1 MSSTIAMPDA
11 RHGQARSRPALAASA
26 SAFALI
32 SLLLLAH
39 RTAFAQAAVLYA
51 DTTMPPAASING
63 TMALTLDAALK
74 SAAERN
80 TTIQAA
86 QASVD
91 ASAEAAVSARQLPNP
106 TLTAGIDNLPI
117 NGPQGF
123 TIGQNELTMRRIGI
137 AQEWVSSDKRQLRS
151 DLANQRMDRE
161 RSDYLGQVVN
171 VREQTAMAWLNAAY
185 AKRAVVWR
193 QDLVEHMTHELDA
206 TQASYRGAKANAAD
220 VVQARLMLAQSQD
233 DLLKARETFQTALIG
248 LSRWTAGTVTDVAG
262 DPPEPRSIVAS
273 LPPEQLREVQPALVT
288 ASADIRVADA
298 DTAVASSNRSPN
310 WSWNV
315 SYLQGGGHASFV
327 SVGVSIP
334 LPINRKNLEDRDVME
349 KAALA
354 TKARLLYEDT
364 QRQVQADIETLSATL
379 ASGRERIESLKRGLL
394 PAAEQRVSLA
404 MTAYGAGTGALA
416 DTFAARR
423 AQLDA
428 QLQVLALQRDVSLT
442 WAQLEYQVVPPILS
456 AGR

>member
-11 RHGQARSRPALAASA
+11 RHGQARSRPAFAASA

-39 RTAFAQAAVLYA
+39 RTAFAQAAALYT
-51 DTTMPPAASING
+51 DTTLPAAASING
-63 TMALTLDAALK
+63 TALTLDAAMQ
-74 SAAERN
+74 SATERN

-137 AQEWVSSDKRQLRS
+137 AQEWVSSDKRELRS

-161 RSDYLGQVVN
+161 RSGYLGQVVN

-185 AKRAVVWR
+185 AKRAVIWR
-193 QDLVEHMTHELDA
+193 QELVEHMTHELDA
-206 TQASYRGAKANAAD
+206 TQASYRGARANAAD

-273 LPPEQLREVQPALVT
+273 LPPEQLRQVQPALVT
-288 ASADIRVADA
+288 ASAEIRVADA
-298 DTAVASSNRSPN
+298 DTAVAGSNRSPN
-310 WSWNV
+310 WSWNL

-364 QRQVQADIETLSATL
+364 QRQVQADIDTLSASL
-379 ASGRERIESLKRGLL
+379 ASGRERIESLKRSLL

-404 MTAYGAGTGALA
+404 MAAYSAGNGALA
-416 DTFAARR
+416 DTFVARR
-423 AQLDA
+423 AQLEA

-442 WAQLEYQVVPPILS
+442 WAQLEYQVAPPILS

>member
-1 MSSTIAMPDA
+1 MLMHGTA
-11 RHGQARSRPALAASA
+11 R
-26 SAFALI
+26 
-32 SLLLLAH
+32 
-39 RTAFAQAAVLYA
+39 AQEAAV
-51 DTTMPPAASING
+51 
-63 TMALTLDAALK
+63 TLDAALQ
-74 SAAERN
+74 SATDRN

-91 ASAEAAVSARQLPNP
+91 ASSQAAVRAGQLPNP
-106 TLTAGIDNLPI
+106 MLQAGVDNLPV

-151 DLANQRMDRE
+151 DLANQMVDRE
-161 RSDYLGQVVN
+161 RSGYLGQFVN
-171 VREQTAMAWLNAAY
+171 VRQQTAMAWLNAAY
-185 AKRAVVWR
+185 AKQGAVL
-193 QDLVEHMTHELDA
+193 QQALVDHMVHELTA
-206 TQASYRGAKANAAD
+206 TRASYKGAKASAAD
-220 VVQARLMLAQSQD
+220 VVQAELMLAQTQD
-233 DLLKARETFQTALIG
+233 DLLKARQTFETALIG

-273 LPPEQLREVQPALVT
+273 LPPEQLRQVQPTLVT

-310 WSWNV
+310 WSWNL

-334 LPINRKNLEDRDVME
+334 LPINRKNVEDRDVLE
-349 KAALA
+349 KGELA
-354 TKARLLYEDT
+354 TRARLIYEDT

-379 ASGRERIESLKRGLL
+379 TSGRERIANLKQTLL
-394 PAAEQRVSLA
+394 PAAAQRVSLA
-404 MTAYGAGTGALA
+404 MAAYGTGTGALA

-423 AQLDA
+423 AQLEA
-428 QLQVLALQRDVSLT
+428 QLQVLALQREVSLT
-442 WAQLEYQVVPPILS
+442 WAQLEYQVVPPTLS
-456 AGR
+456 AAQ